1 MRLFVPGRPARPSPV
16 SLGIGFILAAL
27 LFALTPSAQAQ
38 YFGRNK
44 VRYDDFDFKIL
55 ETEHFD
61 IYYYEGVEQASR
73 DVARMAERWYDRLSA
88 ILGHEF
94 DERKSIILYADDA
107 DFRQTNITNIG
118 EGTQGVT
125 EGLRQRVV
133 LPVAG
138 TYAETDHVLGHE
150 LVHQFQYDIAQSSG
164 RFAQFVRLPLFL
176 IEGLAEYLSVG
187 REDALTAM
195 WMRDAVLRD
204 DFPTLGQLQTSAGYN
219 EYQYGQPFWAYV
231 GGTYGDEAAVRL
243 FRTALD
249 MPIDSAIVTV
259 TGLDPD
265 SLSLQ
270 WRAALRDQ
278 LLPATAGR
286 TVPQPPRTLSE
297 LEQIAENRERRRQ
310 DRAQGKRVRRPRFLA
325 YPDSFAVMN
334 GTRLLAQERDTGS
347 MNIAPQL
354 SPSGKYVAYLSEK
367 DLFGIDLFLA
377 DAETGE
383 VISKLEEVGTDP
395 HTDALRFIAS
405 AGTWSPDG
413 TRFAYVVFA
422 GGDNE
427 IAVLDV
433 ERRDVVRR
441 IAVEGLGAIK
451 DPSWSPDG
459 SQIAFAGVKGGVTD
473 LYLVDVT
480 GPSSGQVRQLTNDRF
495 ADLQPSWSPDGRQLA
510 FATDRGPGT
519 DFDRLTFAPMR
530 LALYTFP
537 DDELAAGEI
546 EVLSLFPGAKHIN
559 PAWSPDGR
567 SLYFISDHGGFN
579 DVYRRDQETGALYQV
594 TNLATGISGISDLS
608 PALSVSSGTGSLAYS
623 VFEGQRY
630 SVYRLAEDEATGQPV
645 SEQVVFEGADLLP
658 PGDAQARSRV
668 TGYLADARSGLPA
681 TPEFPERSYRSK
693 LSLDYVSQPQI
704 GATYNN
710 PYSGGGLGAQGGIFL
725 LFSDQL
731 SDNRLGVTVQA
742 NGSFKDI
749 GGQAVYLNQTRRL
762 NYGAAV
768 GHIPYLQPFIGP
780 PQSPGL
786 AFTRF
791 YRRTYVSQAS
801 LISAY
806 PLNQSQR
813 FEFDGG
819 YTRYGYDLEYDSFL
833 VNGQFAQYDG
843 RRPVSDEQLAQLR
856 AQGFNLRTDP
866 LHLGQAGAAFVGDYS
881 YFGFASPINGSRYR
895 FGVDGTVGTF
905 SFATVTADYRK
916 YLMARPGFLPSRVPV
931 TLAARVLH
939 YGRYFG
945 DAEQDNV
952 LYPIYLGYGSLVR
965 GYTFGSFE
973 TDDGYRQFEGR
984 LLGSRI
990 GLASAEVRVPVL
1002 GTSQFGLIPFPYLPT
1017 ELTLFGDAG
1026 VAWGRDTN
1034 PQGIVGAPDGTL
1046 GRAQPVFSAGIST
1059 RVNLLGALVLE
1070 PYYAFPISRYGANGD
1085 LPDGKGI
1092 WGLNLTPGW

>member
-1 MRLFVPGRPARPSPV
+1 MRSFSVAGTDARPRPLT
-16 SLGIGFILAAL
+16 LGIGFLLAVL
-27 LFALTPSAQAQ
+27 LLALTPAAQAQ

-73 DVARMAERWYDRLSA
+73 DVARMAERWYDRLSE

-118 EGTQGVT
+118 QGTQGVT

-138 TYAETDHVLGHE
+138 SYAETDHVLGHE

-164 RFAQFVRLPLFL
+164 RFAQFVRMPLFL

-187 REDALTAM
+187 REDALTSM

-204 DFPTLGQLQTSAGYN
+204 DFPSITQLQRTGGYN
-219 EYQYGQPFWAYV
+219 EYQYGQPFWAYI
-231 GGTYGDEAAVRL
+231 GGTYGDEAAIRL

-249 MPIDSAIVTV
+249 MPIDSAIVNV
-259 TGLDPD
+259 TGLDLD
-265 SLSLQ
+265 DLSDR
-270 WRAALRDQ
+270 WRDALRDQ
-278 LLPATAGR
+278 LVPATAGR
-286 TVPQPPRTLSE
+286 TVPQPPRTADE
-297 LEQIAENRERRRQ
+297 LAEIAENRDRRRQ
-310 DRAQGKRVRRPRFLA
+310 DREEGKQARRPRFLA
-325 YPDSFAVMN
+325 YPDSFAVMK
-334 GTRLLAQERDTGS
+334 GTRLLARERETGS

-354 SPSGKYVAYLSEK
+354 SPDGKYVAYLSEK

-383 VISKLEEVGTDP
+383 VVAKLEEVGTDP
-395 HTDALRFIAS
+395 HSDALRFIAS

-427 IAVLDV
+427 IALLDLS
-433 ERRDVVRR
+433 RRDVVRR
-441 IAVEGLGAIK
+441 IKVDGLGAIK

-459 SQIAFAGVKGGVTD
+459 SQIAFAGVKGGQTD

-480 GPSSGQVRQLTNDRF
+480 GPTSGEVRQLTNDRF
-495 ADLQPSWSPDGRQLA
+495 ADIQPAWSPDGRTLA
-510 FATDRGPGT
+510 FTTDRGPGT
-519 DFDRLTFAPMR
+519 SFDRLTFAPMR
-530 LALYTFP
+530 LGLYRM
-537 DDELAAGEI
+537 DSGEI

-559 PAWSPDGR
+559 PAWSPDGQ
-567 SLYFISDHGGFN
+567 SLYFISDNGGFN

-594 TNLATGISGISDLS
+594 TNLATGVSGIADMS
-608 PALSVSSGTGSLAYS
+608 PALSVSSGTGALAYS

-630 SVYRLAEDEATGQPV
+630 SVYRLAEAEASGTPV
-645 SEQVVFEGADLLP
+645 TEITFAVGADVLP
-658 PGDAQARSRV
+658 PADAQARSKV

-681 TPEFPERSYRSK
+681 TNEFPERAYRSK

-704 GATYNN
+704 GATYNS
-710 PYSGGGLGAQGGIFL
+710 PYTGGGLGAQGGIFM

-731 SDNRLGVTVQA
+731 SDNRLGLTVQA
-742 NGSFKDI
+742 NGTFKDI

-768 GHIPYLQPFIGP
+768 GHIPYLQPFSDVEPNNQYI
-780 PQSPGL
+780 
-786 AFTRF
+786 TRY
-791 YRRTYVSQAS
+791 YRRTYVTQAS

-813 FEFDGG
+813 FEMDGG

-833 VNGQFAQYDG
+833 IEDGFVQYDG
-843 RRPVSDEQLAQLR
+843 RRSAPDEISRQLGLQ
-856 AQGFNLRTDP
+856 TDP
-866 LHLGQAGAAFVGDYS
+866 LHLGQAGVAFIGDYS
-881 YFGFASPINGSRYR
+881 YFGFASPINGGRYR
-895 FGVDGTVGTF
+895 FGVDGTVGTLN
-905 SFATVTADYRK
+905 FATVTADYRK
-916 YLMARPGFLPSRVPV
+916 YLMARTGILPDRAPI
-931 TLAARVLH
+931 TIAARVLH
-939 YGRYFG
+939 YGRYLG
-945 DAEQDNV
+945 DADENR
-952 LYPIYLGYGSLVR
+952 LYPLYLGYGSLVR
-965 GYTFGSFE
+965 GYSYNSFGE
-973 TDDGYRQFEGR
+973 IATDDGTVDAFRAFENR
-984 LLGSRI
+984 LFGSRI
-990 GLASAEVRVPVL
+990 GVGTLELRMPLL
-1002 GTSQFGLIPFPYLPT
+1002 GTSQFGLLSFPYLPT
-1017 ELTLFGDAG
+1017 ELTFFGDAG
-1026 VAWGRDTN
+1026 VAWGLQTQN
-1034 PQGIVGAPDGTL
+1034 AEGQVFTTSVGD
-1046 GRAQPVFSAGIST
+1046 AQPIFSAGVST

-1070 PYYAFPISRYGANGD
+1070 PYYALPFSRYGENGD
-1085 LPDGKGI
+1085 LAQGKGVF
-1092 WGLNLTPGW
+1092 GLNLTPGW